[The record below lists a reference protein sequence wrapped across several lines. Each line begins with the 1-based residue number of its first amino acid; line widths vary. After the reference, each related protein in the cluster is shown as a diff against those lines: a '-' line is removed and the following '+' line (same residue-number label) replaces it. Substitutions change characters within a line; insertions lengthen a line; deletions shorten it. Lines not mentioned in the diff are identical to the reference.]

1 MSFEPVR
8 YFLRIKS
15 DRAMHAV
22 VGYEALLGQTINML
36 DGPACRFRND
46 LGVDKLSQACGQLYY
61 FGLFALFRIA
71 VL

>member
-1 MSFEPVR
+1 MSLEPVR

-15 DRAMHAV
+15 DGAMHAV
-22 VGYEALLGQTINML
+22 VGYEALLGQTIDML

-46 LGVDKLSQACGQLYY
+46 FGGNKLSQACGQLYY
-61 FGLFALFRIA
+61 FGLFVQFRIA